1 MPRGQ
6 PRLDPETKFEHVQDA
21 RRHYEEKNAAA
32 RRDAARLRM
41 QRHRAVIADSDIL
54 TRRKYAQQAAEAADS
69 YRFREAGTQ
78 ALRKKHNPPAHVS
91 PRLSACKPSASIAQR
106 PIPEPLVAP
115 CHDRAQ
121 RCIHCYDECI
131 SCACMCPESD
141 EWFEHA
147 DGHFFPTC
155 NGCGRECPGCR
166 YAPDAGHENKWT
178 HPGPFYALVCKEW
191 RGAVT
196 SRYTF
201 LFLCVVPPL
210 IHRSKSLQR
219 MLELYPHASTWE
231 AAPYLTFLRMWNLD
245 CAEYHNH
252 EGEVP
257 FKPPASEPLP
267 TPASAAPPPY
277 RPFKAERGNSALK
290 SKKGSPDSVIQ
301 PQRDVFQPAGRG
313 TSELSKQELKELGS
327 LIMRLPKKE
336 PGSGALPLTKQEL
349 DHLASFRPRPGP
361 ISPQRLNQQFV
372 RALEAQ
378 AAVPVVPT
386 SAPRPSSPLP
396 SPRRTRPCTPAAA
409 AQAPT
414 SAPRPSSPLPSP
426 RRTRPR
432 TPAAAAQAPS
442 PIESAP
448 RLRTP
453 RQGRGS
459 KVDFQEEG
467 AVEGG
472 ALIHNEDK
480 VFDFLAEEAR
490 TNMKI

>member
-1 MPRGQ
+1 MPRGR

-21 RRHYEEKNAAA
+21 RRRYEEKNAAA
-32 RRDAARLRM
+32 RLRM
-41 QRHRAVIADSDIL
+41 QRRRTVIADSDIL

-69 YRFREAGTQ
+69 YRFRKRQEQRVEERAAQ
-78 ALRKKHNPPAHVS
+78 AARKQASHPPASRSVPFPSPLLLRAMIEHSAAFTATTSVS
-91 PRLSACKPSASIAQR
+91 AAYACAPSPMNGSSTPTAISSRHAMAVGGSVRGADLIA
-106 PIPEPLVAP
+106 
-115 CHDRAQ
+115 HDRSSA
-121 RCIHCYDECI
+121 
-131 SCACMCPESD
+131 
-141 EWFEHA
+141 
-147 DGHFFPTC
+147 PTSMILLC
-155 NGCGRECPGCR
+155 EPR

-210 IHRSKSLQR
+210 IHRSTSLQR

-277 RPFKAERGNSALK
+277 CSFKAERGDSALM
-290 SKKGSPDSVIQ
+290 SKKGSPDFVIQ
-301 PQRDVFQPAGRG
+301 PQHDVFQPAGRG
-313 TSELSKQELKELGS
+313 ASELSKQELEELGS
-327 LIMRLPKKE
+327 LIMRPPKKE

-349 DHLASFRPRPGP
+349 DHLASFRPWPGP

-372 RALEAQ
+372 RALGAQ

-396 SPRRTRPCTPAAA
+396 LPRRTRPRTPAAA

-426 RRTRPR
+426 RRMRPR

-442 PIESAP
+442 PIKSAP

-453 RQGRGS
+453 C
-459 KVDFQEEG
+459 
-467 AVEGG
+467 
-472 ALIHNEDK
+472 
-480 VFDFLAEEAR
+480 
-490 TNMKI
+490 